1 MSGLPDIVQLVQ
13 SGATNPWLF
22 LPLAVLLGAIHAL
35 EPGHSKSLMA
45 GYIVAVKGTKPQ
57 AVLLGLAAA
66 IGHSI
71 VVWVLALA
79 AIYFGDKFIVDK
91 AEPWLEL
98 ISGLLIVV
106 LAFRLYSMVSHPH
119 DHDHD
124 HSHKDDHGGD
134 HGHSHGPHSSRPPHV
149 SNFDIAW
156 FGFTGG
162 LLPCPSAIAVLL
174 VCIQLRAWGLGL
186 AMVFAFSLGLAV
198 TMVSIGVLA
207 ASGTSFASAKFSG
220 FDKWAERLPLIS
232 SVIVMLL
239 GAAIIVR
246 GLFSLGII

>member
-1 MSGLPDIVQLVQ
+1 MSGLPDIVHLVQ
-13 SGATNPWLF
+13 TGATNPWLF
-22 LPLAVLLGAIHAL
+22 LPLAVVLGAIHAL

-71 VVWVLALA
+71 VVWALAFA
-79 AIYFGDKFIVDK
+79 AIYFGDKLIVDK

-98 ISGLLIVV
+98 ISGILIIV
-106 LAFRLYSMVSHPH
+106 LAMRLYLLMHRPHRHDHSHSH
-119 DHDHD
+119 DHDHEHD
-124 HSHKDDHGGD
+124 HEHHAA
-134 HGHSHGPHSSRPPHV
+134 PSRYAAV

-186 AMVFAFSLGLAV
+186 AMVFAFSLGLAI

-207 ASGTSFASAKFSG
+207 AAGAGFASAKFSG
-220 FDKWAERLPLIS
+220 FDKWAERLPVIS

-239 GAAIIVR
+239 GVVITLR
-246 GLFSLGII
+246 GFVSLGVF

>member
-1 MSGLPDIVQLVQ
+1 VSGLPDIVELVRT
-13 SGATNPWLF
+13 GATNPWLF
-22 LPLAVLLGAIHAL
+22 LPLAVVLGAIHAL

-45 GYIVAVKGTKPQ
+45 GYIVAVRGTKAQ

-66 IGHSI
+66 VGHSI
-71 VVWVLALA
+71 VVWLLAGA
-79 AIYFGDKFIVDK
+79 AIYFGNELIVDK

-98 ISGLLIVV
+98 FSGILIIA
-106 LAFRLYSMVSHPH
+106 LALRLYFMMHHPHDHKH

-124 HSHKDDHGGD
+124 HSHDQDLDHNAVP
-134 HGHSHGPHSSRPPHV
+134 SKPRHV

-186 AMVFAFSLGLAV
+186 AMVFAFSLGLAI

-207 ASGTSFASAKFSG
+207 AAGAGFASSKITG
-220 FDKWAERLPLIS
+220 FDTWAKRLPIIS
-232 SVIVMLL
+232 SIIVMLL
-239 GAAIIVR
+239 GLVITLR
-246 GLFSLGII
+246 GLFSLGVL

>member
-1 MSGLPDIVQLVQ
+1 MSGLPDIVDLVRT
-13 SGATNPWLF
+13 GATNPWLF

-45 GYIVAVKGTKPQ
+45 GYIVAIKGTKIQ
-57 AVLLGLAAA
+57 AVLLGLSAA

-71 VVWVLALA
+71 VVWILAGA
-79 AIYFGDKFIVDK
+79 AIYFGDKLIVDK

-98 ISGLLIVV
+98 FSGILIIA
-106 LAFRLYSMVSHPH
+106 LALRLYFMMHHPHDHKHDHNHPH

-124 HSHKDDHGGD
+124 HSAVPSK
-134 HGHSHGPHSSRPPHV
+134 PRHV
-149 SNFDIAW
+149 SDFDIAW

-186 AMVFAFSLGLAV
+186 AMVFAFSIGLAI

-207 ASGTSFASAKFSG
+207 AAGAGYASSKITG
-220 FDKWAERLPLIS
+220 FDIWAKRLPIIS
-232 SVIVMLL
+232 SVIVMVL
-239 GAAIIVR
+239 GLVITLR
-246 GLFSLGII
+246 GLFSLGVI